1 MCFVLQEN
9 VVYRKILGY
18 FKPKFTLGLT
28 ATPER
33 TDGEDLPELFKNV
46 AHKLDLKTAVEM
58 GELAPIRC
66 IRIKTNINL
75 STVRISGIKYYFQD
89 LESKLFVPER
99 NKIIYAVKGYSSL
112 LVIFLVCIVSG
123 IIEPITTG
131 YLHHWIDSSMRATI
145 DSFQSLGLRAT
156 IIIAGLGFGFFSS
169 RFDIFGG
176 YGFIS
181 FICGVF
187 LVYFLI
193 SSKDVIE

>member
-1 MCFVLQEN
+1 LQEN

-99 NKIIYAVKGYSSL
+99 NKIIVDTYLQYVKNKKTVVFCAS
-112 LVIFLVCIVSG
+112 VKHAK
-123 IIEPITTG
+123 E
-131 YLHHWIDSSMRATI
+131 
-145 DSFQSLGLRAT
+145 
-156 IIIAGLGFGFFSS
+156 IAGLFKENGVKCEAVSGTQKSS
-169 RFDIFGG
+169 ERERILGNYENGNINVLCACD
-176 YGFIS
+176 
-181 FICGVF
+181 
-187 LVYFLI
+187 LLN
-193 SSKDVIE
+193 D